1 MKIFDAF
8 PSKYL
13 KAADLQGRNI
23 EAIMQHVMLEEI
35 KDPKDPEDA
44 KVLPVLYFQGVPKG
58 MVLNKTNAKV
68 IAAGYGQETEAWRD
82 MPIMLFS
89 AMVDAWGETVD
100 AIRVRLPAAREGVL
114 SIDRPRDDDSPLG
127 KPIFPDAAARKQAAM
142 TTLPKKDARDI
153 YTKMRAEVDASVS
166 PDDLNE
172 WIEASSPRIKL
183 LPPEWQEILRMRM
196 SEKMLDLQQ
205 QAKPGHDQDGIVW
218 EADGERPLTDEE
230 KVEAFRQSLQRANAA
245 MDERIAQGHLKIP
258 AKNDGMDIP
267 AAFDR
272 RTKREPALKDRLLA
286 DILALATVRDCL
298 AWGLTM
304 DHLATGLPKAERE
317 EISEALI
324 ERQTALLNH
333 HERPAAH
340 QHRLFPIDGGARA

>member
-114 SIDRPRDDDSPLG
+114 SINRARDDDSPLG

-153 YTKMRAEVDASVS
+153 YTKFQAEVDASVS

-172 WIEASSPRIKL
+172 WMEAAGPRIKL

-196 SEKMLDLQQ
+196 SEKMLNLQQ
-205 QAKPGHDQDGIVW
+205 QVKPGHDQDGVVW

-230 KVEAFRQSLQRANAA
+230 KIEAFRQSLQRVNAA
-245 MDERIAQGHLKIP
+245 MDERIARGPSKVD
-258 AKNDGMDIP
+258 AKDDGLDIP
-267 AAFDR
+267 LALDR
-272 RTKREPALKDRLLA
+272 RPKRELTVKGQLLG
-286 DILALATVRDCL
+286 DIMHLATARDCL
-298 AWGLTM
+298 TWGLGM
-304 DHLATGLPKAERE
+304 DRVAAGLAKVDRE
-317 EISEALI
+317 EISTALLA
-324 ERQTALLNH
+324 RQTALLDEH
-333 HERPAAH
+333 VRPAPH
-340 QHRLFPIDGGARA
+340 QRRLFPIEGGAR